1 MICQE
6 VVFMFLNSDVKY
18 IKGVGEARA
27 KSLEKLG
34 IKTLGDMLTFY
45 PRKYEDWSK
54 TSMISECAPGEVS
67 CVKAKV
73 IVPPEMRRTKNG
85 CLVKTLVS
93 DSESLMSL
101 TFFNNKYVVNQ
112 LHEGEEY
119 LFYGKVTED
128 MYLNKEMLS
137 PKFVPASKTNE
148 QLRPVYRQNASLSS
162 RTTERIELNALES
175 AKGLIKDPLPDY
187 IIKKY
192 SFPKLYDS
200 IYQMHFPSSVS
211 EFKRAKE
218 RLIFEE
224 FLYLQLGIGI
234 IGSER
239 VLYTAVR
246 VRDDYTDEF
255 MSRLPF
261 GLTNAQKRC
270 ITECMSDM
278 RSDKPMNR
286 LLQGDVGSG
295 KTAVAAALIYS
306 AVKNG
311 YQCALM
317 APTEVLA
324 CQHADSLSKLLG
336 SEIKISL
343 LTSAVKAKQKKY
355 IKESLISGET
365 DLLIGTHA
373 IIQDSVK
380 FLNLGL
386 VITDEQHRFGVKQR
400 AKLSGKGRNPHTLV
414 MSATPIPR
422 TLGLI
427 VYGDLDVSIID
438 ELPEGR
444 TPVETYLVTSSY
456 RERICKF
463 IRKHVAE
470 GRQVYVVCPLIDENE
485 DGADSLISAK
495 EYYEKLKNE
504 VFSDLNVGLLHGRM
518 KNAEKDE
525 IMKRFSAGEI
535 NILVSTVV
543 IEVGIDVPNAALMVI
558 ENADRFGLSQ
568 LHQLRG
574 RIGRG
579 QYKSTCILVSDSRND
594 ETKRRL
600 SVICKT
606 NDGFKIADEDLKLR
620 GPGDFLGERQHG
632 LPEMK
637 LASLTDDT
645 GILFEAKNEAERILS
660 DDKKLEKDENKLIKG
675 MVDKMFASLGS
686 GGLN

>member
-1 MICQE
+1 
-6 VVFMFLNSDVKY
+6 MFLDSDIKY

-54 TSMISECAPGEVS
+54 TASIGECVPGEVS

-73 IVPPEMRRTKNG
+73 IMPPEMRRTKNG

-93 DSESLMSL
+93 DSESLMAL

-112 LHEGEEY
+112 LHEGGEY

-137 PKFVPASKTNE
+137 PKFVPASESNE
-148 QLRPVYRQNASLSS
+148 QLRPVYRQNTSLSS
-162 RTTERIELNALES
+162 KTTERIERNALES
-175 AKGLIKDPLPDY
+175 AKGLVKDPLPDY
-187 IIKKY
+187 IINKY
-192 SFPKLYDS
+192 SFLSLYDS
-200 IYQMHFPSSVS
+200 ICQMHFPSSVS

-224 FLYLQLGIGI
+224 FLYLQLGMGL

-246 VRDDYTDEF
+246 VKNDYTDEF

-261 GLTNAQKRC
+261 SLTDAQKRC
-270 ITECMSDM
+270 INECMSDM

-343 LTSAVKAKQKKY
+343 LTSAVKPTQKKH
-355 IKESLISGET
+355 IKESLISDET

-400 AKLSGKGRNPHTLV
+400 AKLSAKGRNPHTLV

-438 ELPEGR
+438 ELPKGR
-444 TPVETYLVTSSY
+444 TPIETYLVTSSY
-456 RERICKF
+456 HERIYKF
-463 IRKHVAE
+463 IRKHVSE

-504 VFSDLNVGLLHGRM
+504 VFPDLNVGLLHGKM

-525 IMKRFSAGEI
+525 IMKRFSSGEI
-535 NILVSTVV
+535 NVLVSTVV

-579 QYKSTCILVSDSRND
+579 QYKSTCILVSDSQND
-594 ETKRRL
+594 ETKHRL

-645 GILFEAKNEAERILS
+645 KILFEAKNEAERILN
-660 DDKKLEKDENKLIKG
+660 DDKKLEKDENKLIKQ
-675 MVDKMFASLGS
+675 MVDKMFASLGA

>member
-6 VVFMFLNSDVKY
+6 VVFMELNSNVKY

-137 PKFVPASKTNE
+137 PKFVPASKSNE
-148 QLRPVYRQNASLSS
+148 QLRPVYRQNTALSS
-162 RTTERIELNALES
+162 KTTERIEGNALEC

-187 IIKKY
+187 IINKY
-192 SFPKLYDS
+192 SFLNLYDS

-224 FLYLQLGIGI
+224 FLYLQLGMGL

-246 VRDDYTDEF
+246 IKNDCTDEF

-270 ITECMSDM
+270 ISECMSDM

-324 CQHADSLSKLLG
+324 CQHAGSLSKLLG
-336 SEIKISL
+336 PEIKISL
-343 LTSAVKAKQKKY
+343 LTSAVKPTQKKH
-355 IKESLISGET
+355 IKESLISGGT

-373 IIQDSVK
+373 IIQDSVN

-400 AKLSGKGRNPHTLV
+400 AKLSAKGRNPHTLV

-438 ELPEGR
+438 ELPNGR
-444 TPVETYLVTSSY
+444 TPIKTYLVTSSY
-456 RERICKF
+456 HERIYKF
-463 IRKHVAE
+463 IRKHVSE

-485 DGADSLISAK
+485 DGADSLISANK
-495 EYYEKLKNE
+495 YYEKLENE
-504 VFSDLNVGLLHGRM
+504 VFPDLNVGLLHGKM

-525 IMKRFSAGEI
+525 IMKRFSSGEI

-579 QYKSTCILVSDSRND
+579 QYKSTCILVSDSQND
-594 ETKRRL
+594 ETKHRL

-645 GILFEAKNEAERILS
+645 KILFEAKNEAERILN
-660 DDKKLEKDENKLIKG
+660 DDKKLEKDENKLIKQ

>member
-1 MICQE
+1 
-6 VVFMFLNSDVKY
+6 MFLDSDIKY

-27 KSLEKLG
+27 KSLGKLG

-54 TSMISECAPGEVS
+54 TAMINECVPGEIS

-73 IVPPEMRRTKNG
+73 IMPPEMRRTKNG
-85 CLVKTLVS
+85 CLVKTLIS
-93 DSESLMSL
+93 DSESLMAL

-119 LFYGKVTED
+119 LFYGKVSED

-137 PKFVPASKTNE
+137 PKFVPASKSNE
-148 QLRPVYRQNASLSS
+148 QLRPVYRQNTAISS
-162 RTTERIELNALES
+162 KTTERIERNALES

-187 IIKKY
+187 IINKY
-192 SFPKLYDS
+192 SFLSLYDS
-200 IYQMHFPSSVS
+200 ICQMHFPSSVS

-224 FLYLQLGIGI
+224 FLYLQLGMGL

-246 VRDDYTDEF
+246 VKNDYTDEF

-261 GLTNAQKRC
+261 ELTNAQKRC
-270 ITECMSDM
+270 ISECMSDM

-343 LTSAVKAKQKKY
+343 LTSAVKQTQKKH

-400 AKLSGKGRNPHTLV
+400 AKLSAKGRNPHTLV

-438 ELPEGR
+438 ELPRGR
-444 TPVETYLVTSSY
+444 TPIETYLVTSSY
-456 RERICKF
+456 HERIYKF
-463 IRKHVAE
+463 IRKHVSE

-485 DGADSLISAK
+485 DGADSLISAN

-504 VFSDLNVGLLHGRM
+504 VFPDLNVGLLHGKM

-525 IMKRFSAGEI
+525 IMKRFSSGEI

-579 QYKSTCILVSDSRND
+579 RYKSTCILVSDSQND
-594 ETKRRL
+594 ETKHRL

-645 GILFEAKNEAERILS
+645 KILFEAKNEAERILN
-660 DDKKLEKDENKLIKG
+660 DDKKLEKDENKLIRK
-675 MVDKMFASLGS
+675 MVDKMFASLGA

>member
-1 MICQE
+1 
-6 VVFMFLNSDVKY
+6 MFLNSDVKY
-18 IKGVGEARA
+18 IKGVGEVRA

-54 TSMISECAPGEVS
+54 TSMISECTPGEVS

-162 RTTERIELNALES
+162 RTTERIERNALES

-261 GLTNAQKRC
+261 ALTNAQKRC
-270 ITECMSDM
+270 ISECMSDM

-579 QYKSTCILVSDSRND
+579 QYKSTCILVSDSQND

-660 DDKKLEKDENKLIKG
+660 DDKKLEKDENKLIKR